1 MSEIKLVLM
10 FAAAYI
16 AARIVLANVPSLATI
31 L

>member
-1 MSEIKLVLM
+1 MEELKVVLM

-16 AARIVLANVPSLATI
+16 AARIILNNVPSLATI